1 MLGTLSTAV
10 VRARASS
17 SPSTST
23 ARGGGITTAG
33 GRGGLGAPPC
43 HLTCSRSR
51 SVCLC
56 LAVLCKRVEIDIAV
70 GGRGWQRKIDVA
82 V

>member
-1 MLGTLSTAV
+1 MLGALSTAV

-33 GRGGLGAPPC
+33 GRGGLGAPRATSHAPE
-43 HLTCSRSR
+43 
-51 SVCLC
+51 
-56 LAVLCKRVEIDIAV
+56 AVLFVCVSLCCVSA
-70 GGRGWQRKIDVA
+70 
-82 V
+82 